1 MDGNLYRQYL
11 KQYVSDAMQNSD
23 GTNSGISQYLSNIV
37 VGGLLTR
44 HKDEKKRA
52 LLDARVAFDEHRHW
66 PREIVLSHLGLDLK

>member
-11 KQYVSDAMQNSD
+11 KEYVSDAIANSD

-37 VGGLLTR
+37 IGGFLTR

-66 PREIVLSHLGLDLK
+66 PREIVISHLGLDLK